1 MKHISVFGFLASVV
15 LFIGCTTKTESL
27 FADVSAEDSARY
39 AAIFKSLHW
48 VENDSGAKPF
58 MPIDYLRALEEIGA
72 YTDQYFEKR
81 ECDSTVAA
89 PLPEAVLWRLN
100 QVSPTSIAIGA
111 PEQVRYNALCDLISL
126 TTDGYG
132 NTQAEMNFTAN
143 SHLLLYE
150 YLIQYYQN
158 RLLTLDMAPNLK
170 VALKREFE
178 METKYIDQLTD
189 FYSIVLVGGEWYSM
203 LPMEISYYLHG
214 FAWDYVTNLV
224 QLYCCHGDK
233 SYNLKLVE
241 MTNRTDSLTQAYEAF
256 KFEGSY
262 RECSLEDQKRVL
274 NQNRADWNN
283 FMGARN
289 EVSKL
294 LSGKAKLL
302 YDNGTK
308 QLEKEQLK
316 RLIKQRNYWED
327 AVDE

>member
-1 MKHISVFGFLASVV
+1 
-15 LFIGCTTKTESL
+15 
-27 FADVSAEDSARY
+27 
-39 AAIFKSLHW
+39 
-48 VENDSGAKPF
+48 
-58 MPIDYLRALEEIGA
+58 
-72 YTDQYFEKR
+72 
-81 ECDSTVAA
+81 
-89 PLPEAVLWRLN
+89 
-100 QVSPTSIAIGA
+100 
-111 PEQVRYNALCDLISL
+111 
-126 TTDGYG
+126 
-132 NTQAEMNFTAN
+132 MNFTAN

-158 RLLTLDMAPNLK
+158 RLLTLDMAPNLG

-178 METKYIDQLTD
+178 METKYIDQLAD

-224 QLYCCHGDK
+224 QFYCCYGDK
-233 SYNLKLVE
+233 SYNLELVE